1 MTTRT
6 LTSPVGHVRHELA
19 CSRRAI
25 RATGAARPGQQR
37 ATTVASARGEPSSS
51 SRSPSRRTA
60 LVSALA
66 GAAFAARDL
75 ASARAAVAGEKSV
88 DMKALVRAFDEAMS
102 AGSDFAKA
110 DEAWTRAIAI
120 APTNAAAW
128 SNRGTKRLQ
137 AGRWADAR
145 DDLER
150 SVELSPD
157 PNAPDPLT
165 LNNLGNAE
173 GALGRWDAAMANYLE
188 ASKDREM
195 ESIAL
200 ANFALAKFQ
209 TGDVDDAVKT
219 TRRILRRDPE
229 FWDMRAAQ
237 AAFLWAGGDEAQA
250 ESEWAALCRSGRG
263 FGAPASAE
271 NARGEDGGVTPA
283 YAKELLEQQLKQ
295 QAAVVS
301 GVVRSDGARRDGR
314 ESGSLGVGGRPSAD
328 NTPCAMYA
336 DTKIVAPRWP
346 PRCTA
351 ALDAFLG
358 VRRTGKAL
366 DYDGEVKTFRFDE

>member
-6 LTSPVGHVRHELA
+6 LASSVGHARHALA
-19 CSRRAI
+19 RPRRPP
-25 RATGAARPGQQR
+25 RAAAAARPGWR

-51 SRSPSRRTA
+51 SPSASRRTA
-60 LVSALA
+60 LVAALA

-209 TGDVDDAVKT
+209 VGEVDDAVKT

-237 AAFLWAGGDEAQA
+237 AAFLWASGDEAQA
-250 ESEWAALCRSGRG
+250 ETEWAALCRSGRG
-263 FGAPASAE
+263 FGAAASAE
-271 NARGEDGGVTPA
+271 AARGADGSATPA

-301 GVVRSDGARRDGR
+301 GVVKSDGTRRDGR
-314 ESGSLGVGGRPSAD
+314 ESGSLGAGGRPSAD

-336 DTKIVAPRWP
+336 DTNIVAPRWP

-351 ALDAFLG
+351 ALDAFLA
-358 VRRTGKAL
+358 VRRTGRAL
-366 DYDGEVKTFRFDE
+366 DYDGEVKEYGFGE

>member
-1 MTTRT
+1 M
-6 LTSPVGHVRHELA
+6 
-19 CSRRAI
+19 
-25 RATGAARPGQQR
+25 
-37 ATTVASARGEPSSS
+37 
-51 SRSPSRRTA
+51 
-60 LVSALA
+60 
-66 GAAFAARDL
+66 
-75 ASARAAVAGEKSV
+75 

-157 PNAPDPLT
+157 PDAPDPLT

-209 TGDVDDAVKT
+209 VGEVEDALKT

-237 AAFLWAGGDEAQA
+237 AAFLWAAGDEAQA
-250 ESEWAALCRSGRG
+250 ETEWSSLCRSGRG
-263 FGAPASAE
+263 FGAAASAE
-271 NARGEDGGVTPA
+271 AMRGDDGGVTPA
-283 YAKELLEQQLKQ
+283 YAKELLEQQIRQ
-295 QAAVVS
+295 QAAVVA
-301 GVVRSDGARRDGR
+301 GVVAMDGARKDGR
-314 ESGSLGVGGRPSAD
+314 ESGSRSYAD
-328 NTPCAMYA
+328 DTPCALYA
-336 DTKIVAPRWP
+336 DVKIVAPRWP

-358 VRRTGKAL
+358 VRRTGKAT
-366 DYDGEVKTFRFDE
+366 DYDGEVKEYAFGG

>member
-1 MTTRT
+1 MATRASA
-6 LTSPVGHVRHELA
+6 SPVGHERHALA
-19 CSRRAI
+19 RPRRAT
-25 RATGAARPGQQR
+25 RAAAAARPGWR
-37 ATTVASARGEPSSS
+37 ATTVASSRGEPSSS
-51 SRSPSRRTA
+51 SPSPSRRAA
-60 LVSALA
+60 LISALA

-75 ASARAAVAGEKSV
+75 ASARIALAGERPV

-110 DEAWTRAIAI
+110 DEAWTKAIAI

-157 PNAPDPLT
+157 PDAPDPLT

-195 ESIAL
+195 EPIAL

-209 TGDVDDAVKT
+209 VGQVDDAVRT

-237 AAFLWAGGDEAQA
+237 AAFLWASGDEAQA
-250 ESEWAALCRSGRG
+250 ETEWAALCR
-263 FGAPASAE
+263 
-271 NARGEDGGVTPA
+271 
-283 YAKELLEQQLKQ
+283 L
-295 QAAVVS
+295 
-301 GVVRSDGARRDGR
+301 
-314 ESGSLGVGGRPSAD
+314 SL
-328 NTPCAMYA
+328 
-336 DTKIVAPRWP
+336 IHI
-346 PRCTA
+346 
-351 ALDAFLG
+351 
-358 VRRTGKAL
+358 
-366 DYDGEVKTFRFDE
+366 